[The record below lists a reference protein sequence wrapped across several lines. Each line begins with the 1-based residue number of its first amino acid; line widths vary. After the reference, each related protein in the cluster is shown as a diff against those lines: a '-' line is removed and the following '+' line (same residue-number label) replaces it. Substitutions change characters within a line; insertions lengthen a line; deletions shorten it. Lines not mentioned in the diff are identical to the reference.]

1 MGWTDYIPSVP
12 FQIGKSLY
20 NSYTGANDAAAA
32 NKKRQDEALTNL
44 SNTGS
49 GANRFAQLG
58 ESNYQNSTNQLGQ
71 DRQGLRDLAS
81 GKNSY
86 SAEQLRQ
93 GLQQNLAA
101 QQSMA
106 ASASPQNQ
114 AMAARTAMINAGR
127 LGGGMAGAQ
136 ALAGIQE
143 RNQAQQQ
150 LGQLDLGARGQDANV
165 ALGSRQNATG
175 AYGAIAGNQGVNPDA
190 DRLKQQLGM
199 VQGGL
204 QAAAMFSDKRLKT
217 DVKGGDTD
225 ANKALAGLRAYKFKY
240 KDEGHGKGE
249 QLGVMA
255 QELETAGLG
264 HAVFDTAEGKA
275 VNGAKLAGANT
286 AMLAALGRRVSEL
299 EGAKGKK

>member
-20 NSYTGANDAAAA
+20 NSYTGANDTAAA
-32 NKKRQDEALTNL
+32 NKQRQDQALTNL

-49 GANRFAQLG
+49 GANRFAGVG
-58 ESNYQNSTNQLGQ
+58 EAGYQGMTNQLGQ
-71 DRQGLRDLAS
+71 DRQNLRDLAS

-101 QQSMA
+101 QQSQA

-114 AMAARTAMINAGR
+114 AMAARTAMINAAR

-143 RNQAQQQ
+143 RQGAMQQ
-150 LGQLDLGARGQDANV
+150 LGQMDLGQRGQDLNA

-190 DRLKQQLGM
+190 DRLKQQLGA

-204 QAAAMFSDKRLKT
+204 QAAAMFSDARLKT
-217 DVKGGDTD
+217 DVKGGDKD
-225 ANKALAGLRAYKFKY
+225 ANRAIAGLRAYTYKY
-240 KDEGHGKGE
+240 KNDEHGKGK
-249 QLGVMA
+249 QVGVMA
-255 QELETAGLG
+255 QELEGAGLG
-264 HAVFDTAEGKA
+264 HAVFETPTGKA
-275 VNGAKLAGANT
+275 VHGAKLAGANT
-286 AMLAALGRRVSEL
+286 AMIAALGKRVAEL
-299 EGAKGKK
+299 EGKRKK